1 VRQRIVD
8 RRFVALQSNKERN
21 VRDITEGV
29 CVADVFPAPHFF
41 IQGAQVFF
49 ELLPRL
55 VDFIVMGYVTACA
68 LEPGVAV
75 VDPNSY
81 PRTLKRVLGKKRYFG
96 IFLFQVFID
105 DRGFVDNGVAV
116 HQHRNFAVRVKFEK
130 LLGFVAEI
138 AFDEVVGN
146 SFLCQDKP
154 CPVSVGSGAVR
165 KELHRIYLL
174 LG

>member
-1 VRQRIVD
+1 MRQRIVD

-21 VRDITEGV
+21 VGDITQGV
-29 CVADVFPAPHFF
+29 SVADVFPAAHFF

-55 VDFIVMGYVTACA
+55 VDFIVMGDVTACA

-105 DRGFVDNGVAV
+105 DRGFVDHGVVV
-116 HQHRNFAVRVKFEK
+116 HQHRNFAVGVEFEEF
-130 LLGFVAEI
+130 LGFVAEI
-138 AFDEVVGN
+138 AFDEVAGN
-146 SFLCQDKP
+146 FFLCQDKP
-154 CPVSVGSGAVR
+154 CPVSVRSGAVG
-165 KELHRIYLL
+165 K
-174 LG
+174 